1 MSDHRTKGF
10 RPTLAF
16 KLGLLVLASTGLVF
30 FVAFAY
36 NNQVARRLM
45 VKNVEEATQR
55 LAQST
60 VARITSLLQSVERT
74 PMFVA
79 QQLSRPA
86 ADTNYIV
93 QSLQDIL
100 TANPHIYSASI
111 AFEPGMFSPQ
121 HSSFAPL
128 VYRQQ
133 NQWQYRNLA
142 QGIYNYAVQDWYL
155 IPKQLNRPIW
165 SEPYYDEGGANEMMC
180 AFSVPFY
187 RTWDNRPEFAGV
199 VSIALQLE
207 HIIEQV
213 STLSLYRSGY
223 VYLISQNG
231 QLISH
236 PNLSWVFRESI
247 FSVAEQDTN
256 AQLRQIGL
264 AMVRGQEGLERF
276 QSIFTRRMSWMYY
289 APVSSVGWSVGI
301 VFPEE
306 EILADLSALNRDV
319 LWIGT
324 IGFALLFCVVVL
336 LSRGVT
342 RPISSLARQTHE
354 IARGNLD
361 VPLPIIRSHDEVEA
375 LSRSFENMR
384 VALKEYI
391 ANLADTTAAKERI
404 ESELKIARNIQ
415 RSFLPKQFPPFP
427 DKSGFDLFADLQPA
441 KEVGGDLY
449 DFFLLDEHRL
459 FFSIGDVSD
468 KGVPAALLMAVT
480 KTLMKGVAEQDLS
493 PSAVLTK
500 VNAELALDNETMMF
514 VTLFC
519 GILDFRT
526 GELVYSNAGHLP
538 PLLIRNRRDVSW
550 LDLPKGLVLGA
561 MEDSCYETL
570 ATRLQPGDSLVLYT
584 DGVTEAMN
592 AKQNLYGEDQL
603 FSLIELRSDDSPRLL
618 VENIFRSVHEYAEG
632 TPQSDDITV
641 LVLHFSPEC
650 APK

>member
-1 MSDHRTKGF
+1 MSERRTKSF
-10 RPTLAF
+10 HPTLAF

-36 NNQVARRLM
+36 NNHVARRLM
-45 VKNVEEATQR
+45 LKNVEEATQR

-60 VARITSLLQSVERT
+60 VARISSLLQGVERT
-74 PMFVA
+74 PIFIA
-79 QQLSRPA
+79 QQLSRPVK
-86 ADTNYIV
+86 DTNQIV
-93 QSLQDIL
+93 QVLRDIL
-100 TANPHIYSASI
+100 LSNPHIHSAAI
-111 AFEPGMFSPQ
+111 AFEPGKFSPGLE
-121 HSSFAPL
+121 SFAPL
-128 VYRQQ
+128 VYRQN
-133 NQWQYRNLA
+133 NQWQYRDLA
-142 QGIYNYAVQDWYL
+142 QGLYNYSVQDWYL
-155 IPKQLNRPIW
+155 IPKQLDRPLW
-165 SEPYYDEGGANEMMC
+165 SEPYFDDGGANAMMC

-187 RTWDNRPEFAGV
+187 RTHENRSEFCGV
-199 VSIALQLE
+199 VSVALQLE
-207 HIIEQV
+207 HIVEQV

-223 VYLISQNG
+223 VYLMSQNG

-236 PNLSWVFRESI
+236 PNLSWVFKESI
-247 FSVAEQDTN
+247 FSVAEQDGN
-256 AQLRQIGL
+256 DQLRRIGL

-289 APVSSVGWSVGI
+289 APVASIGWSVGI

-306 EILADLSALNRDV
+306 EILADLRALNRDV

-324 IGFALLFCVVVL
+324 IGFGLLFCVVVL

-361 VPLPIIRSHDEVEA
+361 VPLPPIRTHDEVEE

-415 RSFLPKQFPPFP
+415 RSFLPKHFPPFP
-427 DKSGFDLFADLQPA
+427 DKTGFDLFADLQPA
-441 KEVGGDLY
+441 KQVGGDLY
-449 DFFLLDEHRL
+449 DFFLLDQHRL

-493 PSAVLTK
+493 PSEVLGK
-500 VNAELALDNETMMF
+500 VNTELALDNETMMF

-538 PLLIRNRRDVSW
+538 PLWIRNHCEVSW
-550 LDLPKGLVLGA
+550 LELPKGMVLGA
-561 MEDSCYETL
+561 MEDST
-570 ATRLQPGDSLVLYT
+570 
-584 DGVTEAMN
+584 
-592 AKQNLYGEDQL
+592 
-603 FSLIELRSDDSPRLL
+603 
-618 VENIFRSVHEYAEG
+618 
-632 TPQSDDITV
+632 
-641 LVLHFSPEC
+641 
-650 APK
+650 